1 MKVIVTNNPQVNDIC
16 KDKNVIY
23 LDGYDF
29 VDVLTKTRDLIHQNY
44 ILLTHPLASNLMPDK
59 TIYKTVILEKGTEL
73 DYGSLNLIEDAV
85 FFAGNSKH
93 KLNKAGLSESILKD
107 LQLVD
112 LEMVKDVLR
121 EITEG

>member
-29 VDVLTKTRDLIHQNY
+29 VDVLIKTRDLIHQNY

-59 TIYKTVILEKGTEL
+59 TTYKTVILEKGTEL

-85 FFAGNSKH
+85 FFAGISKH